1 MHMLTANSQGRRTGL
16 IGPDVGPNVARLHP
30 RPDEAA
36 APVASPVPL
45 IEIRNLTVSFGG
57 ARILRGIDLAI
68 DAGESIGVIGGS
80 GSGKSITWLA
90 AMGLLPKTAQIGGS
104 VLLRGNEILGASRST
119 LERLRGGTIG
129 IVFQDAA
136 AALNPVRSVGWQIA
150 EVLRLHR
157 GMTGQPAQEEAKR
170 LLDQVGIPEARRRLS
185 SYPFEL
191 SGGQNQRVM
200 IAMALAARP
209 AILIADEPTTG
220 LDVTIQ
226 AQILDLLRA
235 LRRDMGMALVMISHD
250 LGVVADVCERT
261 YVMDAGVVV
270 EEISI
275 RDLHRSAKHSYTRRL
290 VAAAPA
296 WNTGRNPADH
306 APSPDRVSVKAT
318 VENAA

>member
-1 MHMLTANSQGRRTGL
+1 MHMLTANSQGRRAGL
-16 IGPDVGPNVARLHP
+16 IGPDVGPNIARLHL

-104 VLLRGNEILGASRST
+104 VLLRGSEILGASRST

-296 WNTGRNPADH
+296 WNTGRNSADH

>member
-1 MHMLTANSQGRRTGL
+1 MPEANRKREIAGN
-16 IGPDVGPNVARLHP
+16 GPQRALDT
-30 RPDEAA
+30 
-36 APVASPVPL
+36 VPL
-45 IEIRNLTVSFGG
+45 IDIRNLTVTFGDT
-57 ARILRGIDLAI
+57 RILRGIDLAI
-68 DAGESIGVIGGS
+68 EPGESVGLIGGS

-104 VLLRGNEILGASRST
+104 VLLRGSEILGAPRTS

-150 EVLRLHR
+150 EVLQLHR
-157 GMTGQPAQEEAKR
+157 GMVGQSAQDEAKR
-170 LLDQVGIPEARRRLS
+170 LLDLVGIPEARRRLG

-200 IAMALAARP
+200 IAMALAAQP

-226 AQILDLLRA
+226 AQILDLLRT
-235 LRRDMGMALVMISHD
+235 LRRETGMALVMISHD
-250 LGVVADVCERT
+250 LGVISDVCERT
-261 YVMDAGVVV
+261 YVMDAGMVV
-270 EEISI
+270 EEISV
-275 RDLHRSAKHSYTRRL
+275 RDLHTSPKHSYTKRL

-296 WNTGRNPADH
+296 WNLGGHLTDH
-306 APSPDRVSVKAT
+306 AESPGPAPVRAAI
-318 VENAA
+318 ENAA

>member
-1 MHMLTANSQGRRTGL
+1 MHMLTANSQGRPAGPM
-16 IGPDVGPNVARLHP
+16 GPDVGPNIARLHP
-30 RPDEAA
+30 RPDEAPA
-36 APVASPVPL
+36 ASSVPL
-45 IEIRNLTVSFGG
+45 IDIRNLTVSFGG
-57 ARILRGIDLAI
+57 TRILRGIDLAI

-104 VLLRGNEILGASRST
+104 VLLRGSEILGASRST

-157 GMTGQPAQEEAKR
+157 GMTGQPGQEEAKR

-235 LRRDMGMALVMISHD
+235 LRREMGMALVMISHD

-270 EEISI
+270 EEISV
-275 RDLHRSAKHSYTRRL
+275 RDLHTSAKHSYTRRL

-296 WNTGRNPADH
+296 WSTGGYPVDH
-306 APSPDRVSVKAT
+306 VPSHGRMSVPAT

>member
-1 MHMLTANSQGRRTGL
+1 MTASSQARRAGL
-16 IGPDVGPNVARLHP
+16 IGPDTRPNIARLHL
-30 RPDEAA
+30 RPDEAP
-36 APVASPVPL
+36 APSVGPVPL
-45 IEIRNLTVSFGG
+45 IDIRNLTVSFGG
-57 ARILRGIDLAI
+57 ARILRGIDLTI

-104 VLLRGNEILGASRST
+104 VLLRGSEILGAARST

-157 GMTGQPAQEEAKR
+157 GMVGQGAQEEAKR
-170 LLDQVGIPEARRRLS
+170 LLDQVGIPEAGRRLG

-226 AQILDLLRA
+226 AQILDLLRT
-235 LRRDMGMALVMISHD
+235 LRRETGMALVMISHD

-270 EEISI
+270 EEIPV
-275 RDLHRSAKHSYTRRL
+275 RDLHTSAKHSYTRRL

-296 WNTGRNPADH
+296 WSTGGYFV
-306 APSPDRVSVKAT
+306 DRVSPQGRTSVPAA

>member
-1 MHMLTANSQGRRTGL
+1 MQMLMPSSHSRTAGL
-16 IGPDVGPNVARLHP
+16 VVPDPIALSHRSEAGSMRAANVI
-30 RPDEAA
+30 
-36 APVASPVPL
+36 PL
-45 IEIRNLTVSFGG
+45 IDIRDLTVAFGG
-57 ARILRGIDLAI
+57 TRILRGIDLAVEP
-68 DAGESIGVIGGS
+68 GESIGVIGGS

-104 VLLRGNEILGASRST
+104 VLLRGSEILGAPRST

-129 IVFQDAA
+129 MVFQDAA
-136 AALNPVRSVGWQIA
+136 AALNPVRNVGWQIA

-157 GMTGQPAQEEAKR
+157 GMAGQSGQDEARR
-170 LLDQVGIPEARRRLS
+170 LLDQVGIPEAKRRLG

-226 AQILDLLRA
+226 AQILDLLRR
-235 LRRDMGMALVMISHD
+235 LRREMGMALVMISHD

-270 EEISI
+270 EEIAV
-275 RDLHRSAKHSYTRRL
+275 RDLHTSPKHSYTKRL

-296 WNTGRNPADH
+296 WNSGGHPADH
-306 APSPDRVSVKAT
+306 TIFPGRMPVPASI
-318 VENAA
+318 ENAA